1 MVLVCNRC
9 IRFLWYWFAIDVQ
22 GSLGTFM
29 VLVYKF
35 LLYIYNYGL
44 SLVNFSSIMNKRVN
58 YIYKYGLYEY
68 GLSLVDFSL
77 IIYESKSE
85 LIKYC

>member
-1 MVLVCNRC
+1 
-9 IRFLWYWFAIDVQ
+9 
-22 GSLGTFM
+22 
-29 VLVYKF
+29 
-35 LLYIYNYGL
+35 
-44 SLVNFSSIMNKRVN
+44 MNKRVN

-85 LIKYC
+85 LLSIVELPWPLVKL